1 MKAFVKTL
9 FGDGWNI
16 AGVAVIVAVAGGL
29 TELGQPESAVYAMP
43 AVALGV
49 VGWLAGR

>member
-1 MKAFVKTL
+1 MRAFVKTL

-16 AGVAVIVAVAGGL
+16 AGVAAIVAVAVGL
-29 TELGQPESAVYAMP
+29 VGFGRADWAVVAMP
-43 AVALGV
+43 VAALCV